1 MIFGGNTG
9 DPKFTL
15 TKAVNAGSQTLT
27 FGVEAARF
35 GELEFRATST
45 QYSAPKFKI
54 ETVAAETQ
62 KASN

>member
-1 MIFGGNTG
+1 MKGPFSMI
-9 DPKFTL
+9 

-45 QYSAPKFKI
+45 QYATPKFKI

-62 KASN
+62 KASS